1 VQSTA
6 KVEDSTTFNFLGS
19 IKEHVVSS
27 HKEGL
32 LAAGLDLSHQD
43 TSVRPQDDLYRHF
56 NGGWLKTAVIPA
68 DRASDGAFITLRIQS
83 EARVRE
89 IIEGATGSDEATK
102 ISNIYKSFMDADAV
116 NAKGG
121 APIAAELA
129 EVDSISSLTDFTS
142 TLSKLEARGVSGI
155 FGTFIYADMKDASTN
170 ILYLQQGG
178 ISLPDEAYY
187 REEKYADIRTA
198 YVAHIEAMFTLAGVS
213 NPAEN
218 AAKVMALE
226 TSIASHHWDQVKDRD
241 ATLTYNKMNRTE
253 VKALMPA
260 FDWELYLTDGEIPS
274 IVLDS
279 VIVQQPSFFE
289 GLGAILASFD
299 LEAWKAWLQWHI
311 ISGAAPYL
319 SDEFTTENFAFF
331 GKTLSGT
338 PELRE
343 RWKRAVSMIEGSL
356 GEAVGKVYVQK
367 YFPAEAKARMEKLV
381 ANLIEAYRISIN
393 ELEWMSPD
401 TKVKALEK
409 LGKFRPKIGYPDKWR
424 DYSALQTTA
433 DDLYG
438 NVGRVVKFQRDH
450 ELSKIGKPVD
460 RDEWHM
466 APQTVNAYY
475 NPVMNEIVF
484 PAAILQPPFFGLNH
498 DDAVNY
504 GGIGAVIGHEIGH
517 GFDDQGSKYDGD
529 GALNNWWTD
538 ADRSAFEART
548 KALIA
553 QYDVLTPEEAP
564 DVTVNG
570 ALTIGENI
578 GDLGGL
584 TIAYKA
590 YQISLAGKASAVID
604 GMSGE
609 QRLLLS
615 WAQVWRAK
623 VRPEE
628 MRRRVATDPHSP
640 AEFRCNQILKNFT
653 PFYEAFEVTDN
664 DALWLEEQS
673 RVQIW

>member
-1 VQSTA
+1 M
-6 KVEDSTTFNFLGS
+6 
-19 IKEHVVSS
+19 
-27 HKEGL
+27 
-32 LAAGLDLSHQD
+32 
-43 TSVRPQDDLYRHF
+43 
-56 NGGWLKTAVIPA
+56 KTAVIPA

-89 IIEGATGSDEATK
+89 IIEGANGSDEATK

-129 EVDSISSLTDFTS
+129 EVDAISSITDFTS

-198 YVAHIEAMFTLAGVS
+198 YVAHVEAMFTLAGVA

-218 AAKVMALE
+218 AAKVMDLE

-289 GLGAILASFD
+289 GLGTILSAFD
-299 LEAWKAWLQWHI
+299 LDAWKAWLKWHI

-319 SDEFTTENFAFF
+319 SDEFTNENFAFF

-484 PAAILQPPFFGLNH
+484 PAAILQPPFFGLDH

-504 GGIGAVIGHEIGH
+504 GAIGAVIGHEIGH

-538 ADRSAFEART
+538 TDRAAFEART

-553 QYDVLTPEEAP
+553 QYDELSPEEAP

-653 PFYEAFEVTDN
+653 PFYEAFEVTDK
-664 DALWLEEQS
+664 DALWLAEQS

>member
-1 VQSTA
+1 M
-6 KVEDSTTFNFLGS
+6 
-19 IKEHVVSS
+19 SS
-27 HKEGL
+27 NKDGL
-32 LAAGLDLSHQD
+32 LAAGLDFSRQD
-43 TSVRPQDDLYRHF
+43 ESVRPQDDLYRHF
-56 NGGWLKTAVIPA
+56 NGGWLKTVEIPA
-68 DRASDGAFITLRIQS
+68 DRATDGAFMELRVQS

-121 APIAAELA
+121 SPIAAELA
-129 EVDSISSLTDFTS
+129 EVDAIASITDFTS
-142 TLSKLEARGVSGI
+142 TLTKLEARGVSGI

-198 YVAHIEAMFTLAGVS
+198 YVSHVAAMFTLAKVA

-226 TSIASHHWDQVKDRD
+226 TNIASHHWDQVKDRD
-241 ATLTYNKMNRTE
+241 ATLTYNKMTRAE

-279 VIVQQPSFFE
+279 VIVQQPSFFA
-289 GLGAILASFD
+289 GLGAILTNFD
-299 LEAWKAWLQWHI
+299 VESWKAWLKWHI

-319 SDEFTTENFAFF
+319 SDDFTNENFSFF

-367 YFPAEAKARMEKLV
+367 YFPAEAKARMENLV
-381 ANLIEAYRISIN
+381 ANLIEAYRVSIN

-424 DYSALQTTA
+424 DYSALQTTP

-484 PAAILQPPFFGLNH
+484 PAAILQPPFFGLEH

-529 GALNNWWTD
+529 GALNNWWSD
-538 ADRSAFEART
+538 SDRAAFEERT
-548 KALIA
+548 KALIS
-553 QYDVLTPEEAP
+553 QYDALIPEEAP
-564 DVTVNG
+564 DVNVNG

-590 YQISLAGKASAVID
+590 YQISLQGKPSPVVD

-609 QRLLLS
+609 KRLMLS
-615 WAQVWRAK
+615 WAQIWRNK

-628 MRRRVATDPHSP
+628 MRRRIATDPHSP

-653 PFYEAFEVTDN
+653 PFYEEFGVTEN
-664 DALWLEEQS
+664 DALWLAEQS

>member
-1 VQSTA
+1 M
-6 KVEDSTTFNFLGS
+6 
-19 IKEHVVSS
+19 SS
-27 HKEGL
+27 SYAGL
-32 LAAGLDLSHQD
+32 TAAGLDFSHQD
-43 TSVRPQDDLYRHF
+43 LSVRPQDDLYRHF
-56 NGGWLKTAVIPA
+56 NGQWLKTAVIPA

-102 ISNIYKSFMDADAV
+102 ISNIYKSFMDAAAV

-121 APIAAELA
+121 SPIAGELA
-129 EVDSISSLTDFTS
+129 QVDSITSLTDFVS
-142 TLSKLEARGVSGI
+142 TFSKLEARGTSGI

-170 ILYLQQGG
+170 ILYLVQGG

-198 YVAHIEAMFTLAGVS
+198 YLAHITAMFTLAKVS

-226 TSIASHHWDQVKDRD
+226 TSLASHHWDQVKNRD
-241 ATLTYNKMNRTE
+241 ATLTYNKMDRAQ

-260 FDWELYLTDGEIPS
+260 FDWDLYLAEGEIPD

-289 GLGAILASFD
+289 GLGTILANFD
-299 LEAWKAWLQWHI
+299 VDAWKAWLKWHI

-319 SDEFTTENFAFF
+319 SDEFTDENFAFF

-393 ELEWMSPD
+393 ELEWMSPE

-424 DYSALQTTA
+424 DYSALQTTP

-460 RDEWHM
+460 RDEWFM

-484 PAAILQPPFFGLNH
+484 PAAILQPPFFGLDH

-504 GGIGAVIGHEIGH
+504 GAIGAVIGHEIGH

-538 ADRSAFEART
+538 ADRAAFEERT

-553 QYDVLTPEEAP
+553 QYDALVPEEAP
-564 DVTVNG
+564 DVHVNG

-584 TIAYKA
+584 AIAFKA
-590 YQISLAGKASAVID
+590 YQISLGGKPSPVID

-609 QRLLLS
+609 KRLMLS

-623 VRPEE
+623 LRPEE
-628 MRRRVATDPHSP
+628 MRRRIATDPHSP

-653 PFYEAFEVTDN
+653 PFYQEFGVSEK
-664 DALWLEEQS
+664 DALWLEEQA

>member
-1 VQSTA
+1 V
-6 KVEDSTTFNFLGS
+6 S
-19 IKEHVVSS
+19 IK
-27 HKEGL
+27 K
-32 LAAGLDLSHQD
+32 AGLDFANQD
-43 TSVRPQDDLYRHF
+43 STVRPQDDLYRHF
-56 NGGWLKTAVIPA
+56 NGQWLKTSVIPA
-68 DRASDGAFITLRIQS
+68 DRASDGAFMTLRIQS

-102 ISNIYKSFMDADAV
+102 ISNIYKSFMDAAAV
-116 NAKGG
+116 NTKGG
-121 APIAAELA
+121 SPIASELA
-129 EVDSISSLTDFTS
+129 QVDSISSLTDFVS
-142 TLSKLEARGVSGI
+142 TFSKLEARGTSGI

-170 ILYLQQGG
+170 ILYLVQGG
-178 ISLPDEAYY
+178 LSLPDEAYY

-198 YVAHIEAMFTLAGVS
+198 YLAHITAMFTLAKVS
-213 NPAEN
+213 NPADN

-226 TSIASHHWDQVKDRD
+226 TSLASHHWDQVKNRD
-241 ATLTYNKMNRTE
+241 ATLTYNKMDRAQ

-260 FDWELYLTDGEIPS
+260 FDWDLYLAEGEIPG

-289 GLGAILASFD
+289 GLGTILANFD
-299 LEAWKAWLQWHI
+299 VDAWKAWLKWHI

-319 SDEFTTENFAFF
+319 SDELVNENFAFF

-356 GEAVGKVYVQK
+356 GEAVGKIYVQK

-393 ELEWMSPD
+393 ELEWMSPE

-424 DYSALQTTA
+424 DYSALQTTS

-460 RDEWHM
+460 RDEWFM

-484 PAAILQPPFFGLNH
+484 PAAILQPPFFGLDH
-498 DDAVNY
+498 DDSVNY

-538 ADRSAFEART
+538 ADRAAFEERT

-553 QYDVLTPEEAP
+553 QYDALIPEEAP
-564 DVTVNG
+564 DVNVNG

-590 YQISLAGKASAVID
+590 YQISLGGNPSPVID
-604 GMSGE
+604 GFSGE
-609 QRLLLS
+609 QRLILS
-615 WAQVWRAK
+615 WAQIWRAK

-628 MRRRVATDPHSP
+628 MRRRIATDPHSP
-640 AEFRCNQILKNFT
+640 AEFRCNQIVKNFT
-653 PFYEAFEVTDN
+653 PFYEAFGVTEK
-664 DALWLEEQS
+664 DALWLDEQS

>member
-1 VQSTA
+1 M
-6 KVEDSTTFNFLGS
+6 
-19 IKEHVVSS
+19 SS
-27 HKEGL
+27 SKEGL
-32 LAAGLDLSHQD
+32 SAAGLDFSNQD
-43 TSVRPQDDLYRHF
+43 QSVRPQDDLYRHF
-56 NGGWLKTAVIPA
+56 NGSWLKTAVIPA
-68 DRASDGAFITLRIQS
+68 DRATDGAFMALRVQS

-89 IIEGATGSDEATK
+89 IIEGATGSEEATK
-102 ISNIYKSFMDADAV
+102 IAHIYKSFMDADAV

-121 APIAAELA
+121 SPIAAELA
-129 EVDSISSLTDFTS
+129 LVDSISTITDFIS
-142 TLSKLEARGVSGI
+142 TFSKLEARGTSGI

-170 ILYLQQGG
+170 ILYLAQGG

-198 YVAHIEAMFTLAGVS
+198 YVAHITAMFTLAGVS
-213 NPAEN
+213 DPAGN

-226 TSIASHHWDQVKDRD
+226 TSIASHHWDQVKNRD
-241 ATLTYNKMNRTE
+241 ATLTYNKMNRAE
-253 VKALMPA
+253 VTALMPV
-260 FDWELYLTDGEIPS
+260 FDWELYLTDGEIPA

-289 GLGAILASFD
+289 GLGSILANFD
-299 LEAWKAWLQWHI
+299 AAAWKAWLKWHI
-311 ISGAAPYL
+311 ISGSAPYL
-319 SDEFTTENFAFF
+319 SDDFTNENFAFF

-367 YFPAEAKARMEKLV
+367 YFPAEAKARMENLV
-381 ANLIEAYRISIN
+381 ANLIEAYRVSIN
-393 ELEWMSPD
+393 ELAWMSPD

-424 DYSALQTTA
+424 DFSALKTTP

-460 RDEWHM
+460 RDEWFM

-484 PAAILQPPFFGLNH
+484 PAAILQAPFFGLDH

-538 ADRSAFEART
+538 ADRAAFEERT

-553 QYDVLTPEEAP
+553 QYDALIPEEAP
-564 DVTVNG
+564 DVNVNG

-584 TIAYKA
+584 TIAFKA
-590 YQISLAGKASAVID
+590 YQISLQGKLSPVIE

-609 QRLLLS
+609 KRLMLS
-615 WAQVWRAK
+615 WAQIWRAK

-628 MRRRVATDPHSP
+628 MRRRIATDPHSP

-653 PFYEAFEVTDN
+653 PFYQEFGVTEK

>member
-1 VQSTA
+1 M
-6 KVEDSTTFNFLGS
+6 
-19 IKEHVVSS
+19 SS
-27 HKEGL
+27 SKEGL
-32 LAAGLDLSHQD
+32 SAAGLDFSNQD
-43 TSVRPQDDLYRHF
+43 QSVRPQDDLYRHF
-56 NGGWLKTAVIPA
+56 NGSWLKTAVIPA
-68 DRASDGAFITLRIQS
+68 DRATDGAFMALRVQS

-89 IIEGATGSDEATK
+89 IIEGATGSEEATK
-102 ISNIYKSFMDADAV
+102 IAHIYKSFMDADAV

-121 APIAAELA
+121 SPIAAELA
-129 EVDSISSLTDFTS
+129 LVDSISTITDFIS
-142 TLSKLEARGVSGI
+142 TFSKLEARGTSGI

-170 ILYLQQGG
+170 ILYLAQGG

-198 YVAHIEAMFTLAGVS
+198 YVAHITAMFTLAGVS
-213 NPAEN
+213 DPAGN

-226 TSIASHHWDQVKDRD
+226 TSIASHHWDQVKNRD
-241 ATLTYNKMNRTE
+241 ATLTYNKMNRAE
-253 VKALMPA
+253 VTALMPV
-260 FDWELYLTDGEIPS
+260 FDWELYLTDGEIPA

-289 GLGAILASFD
+289 GLGSILANFD
-299 LEAWKAWLQWHI
+299 AAAWKAWLKWHI
-311 ISGAAPYL
+311 ISGSAPYL
-319 SDEFTTENFAFF
+319 SDDFTNENFAFF

-367 YFPAEAKARMEKLV
+367 YFPAEAKARMENLV
-381 ANLIEAYRISIN
+381 ANLIEAYRVSIN
-393 ELEWMSPD
+393 ELAWMSPD

-424 DYSALQTTA
+424 DYSALKTTP

-460 RDEWHM
+460 RDEWFM

-484 PAAILQPPFFGLNH
+484 PAAILQAPFFGLDH

-538 ADRSAFEART
+538 ADRAAFEERT

-553 QYDVLTPEEAP
+553 QYDALIPEEAP
-564 DVTVNG
+564 DVNVNG

-584 TIAYKA
+584 TIAFKA
-590 YQISLAGKASAVID
+590 YQISLQGKPSPVIE

-609 QRLLLS
+609 KRLMLS
-615 WAQVWRAK
+615 WAQIWRAK

-628 MRRRVATDPHSP
+628 MRRRIATDPHSP

-653 PFYEAFEVTDN
+653 PFYQEFGVTEK
-664 DALWLEEQS
+664 DALWLEEQA

>member
-1 VQSTA
+1 M
-6 KVEDSTTFNFLGS
+6 
-19 IKEHVVSS
+19 SS

-32 LAAGLDLSHQD
+32 LAAGLDFSRQD
-43 TSVRPQDDLYRHF
+43 ETVRPQDDLYRHF
-56 NGGWLKTAVIPA
+56 NGGWLKSAEIPA
-68 DRASDGAFITLRIQS
+68 DRATDGAFTELRVQS

-121 APIAAELA
+121 SPIAAELA
-129 EVDSISSLTDFTS
+129 EVDAIASITDFTS
-142 TLSKLEARGVSGI
+142 TLTKLEARGVSGI

-187 REEKYADIRTA
+187 REEKYAEIRTA
-198 YVAHIEAMFTLAGVS
+198 YLSHVAAMFTLAGVP

-241 ATLTYNKMNRTE
+241 ATLTYNKMDRNQ

-289 GLGAILASFD
+289 GLGTILSSFD
-299 LEAWKAWLQWHI
+299 ADAWKAWLKWHI

-319 SDEFTTENFAFF
+319 SDDFTNENFSFF

-367 YFPAEAKARMEKLV
+367 YFPAAAKARMESLV
-381 ANLIEAYRISIN
+381 ANLIEAYRVSIN

-424 DYSALQTTA
+424 DYSALQTTP

-438 NVGRVVKFQRDH
+438 NVGRVIKFQRDH

-484 PAAILQPPFFGLNH
+484 PAAILQPPFFGLDH

-504 GGIGAVIGHEIGH
+504 GAIGAIIGHEIGH

-529 GALNNWWTD
+529 GALNNWWSD
-538 ADRSAFEART
+538 SDRAAFEERT
-548 KALIA
+548 KALIS
-553 QYDVLTPEEAP
+553 QYDALIPEEAP
-564 DVTVNG
+564 DVNVNG

-584 TIAYKA
+584 AIAYKA
-590 YQISLAGKASAVID
+590 YQISLQGKPSPVID

-609 QRLLLS
+609 KRLMLS
-615 WAQVWRAK
+615 WAQAWRNK

-628 MRRRVATDPHSP
+628 MRRRIATDPHSP
-640 AEFRCNQILKNFT
+640 AEFRVNQILKNFN
-653 PFYEAFEVTDN
+653 PFYQEFGVTDK

>member
-1 VQSTA
+1 MKLEKS
-6 KVEDSTTFNFLGS
+6 
-19 IKEHVVSS
+19 
-27 HKEGL
+27 
-32 LAAGLDLSHQD
+32 GLDFGHRDLAF
-43 TSVRPQDDLYRHF
+43 RPQDDLYRHF
-56 NGGWLKTAVIPA
+56 NGGWLKSAQIPA

-83 EARVRE
+83 EVRVRE
-89 IIEGATGSDEATK
+89 IVETATGSDEATK
-102 ISNIYKSFMDADAV
+102 LSDIYASFMDSAAV
-116 NAKGG
+116 ESKG
-121 APIAAELA
+121 ASPIEAELSK
-129 EVDSISSLTDFTS
+129 VDAINTLEDFVTV
-142 TLSKLEARGVSGI
+142 LAQLEAHGVHGI

-170 ILYLQQGG
+170 IMYLQQGG

-198 YVAHIEAMFTLAGVS
+198 FLTHVATMFTLAGI
-213 NPAEN
+213 EN
-218 AAKVMALE
+218 GEQLAATILALE
-226 TSIASHHWDQVKDRD
+226 TSLASHHWDQVKDRD
-241 ATLTYNKMNRTE
+241 ATLTYNKLNRSQ
-253 VKALMPA
+253 VMALMPA
-260 FDWELYLTDGEIPS
+260 FDWDRYLSDGKIPS

-279 VIVQQPSFFE
+279 VIVQQPSFFQ
-289 GLGAILASFD
+289 GLGAILEKFD
-299 LEAWKAWLQWHI
+299 ADAWKAWLKWQI

-319 SDEFTTENFAFF
+319 SQDFVNENFAFY
-331 GKTLSGT
+331 GTTLSGT
-338 PELRE
+338 PELRD

-356 GEAVGKVYVQK
+356 GEAVGKVYVHK
-367 YFPAEAKARMEKLV
+367 YFPPEAKTRMEALV
-381 ANLIEAYRISIN
+381 ANLIQAYEVSIQS
-393 ELEWMSPD
+393 LEWMGPE

-424 DYSALQTTA
+424 DYSALETTA

-438 NVGRVVKFQRDH
+438 NVGRVIKFQRDF
-450 ELSKIGKPVD
+450 EIAKIGKPVD

-484 PAAILQPPFFGLNH
+484 PAAILQPPFFGLTH

-529 GALNNWWTD
+529 GALNNWWSD
-538 ADRSAFEART
+538 ADREAFEIRT
-548 KALIA
+548 QALIA
-553 QYDVLTPEEAP
+553 QYDALSPEEAS
-564 DVTVNG
+564 DVNVNG

-584 TIAYKA
+584 AIAYKA
-590 YQISLAGKASAVID
+590 YKISLEGQLAPEIEGV
-604 GMSGE
+604 SGD
-609 QRLLLS
+609 QRFFFA

-628 MRRRVATDPHSP
+628 MRRRIATDPHSP
-640 AEFRCNQILKNFT
+640 AEFRCNQILKNFN
-653 PFYEAFEVTDN
+653 PFYEAFSVTDK
-664 DALWLEEQS
+664 DALWLDMPS

>member
-1 VQSTA
+1 M
-6 KVEDSTTFNFLGS
+6 
-19 IKEHVVSS
+19 SS
-27 HKEGL
+27 SYAGL
-32 LAAGLDLSHQD
+32 TAAGLDFSHQD
-43 TSVRPQDDLYRHF
+43 LSVRPQDDLYRHF
-56 NGGWLKTAVIPA
+56 NGQWLKTAEIPA

-89 IIEGATGSDEATK
+89 IVEGATGSDEATK
-102 ISNIYKSFMDADAV
+102 ISNIYKSFMDAAAV

-121 APIAAELA
+121 SPIAGELA
-129 EVDSISSLTDFTS
+129 QVDSITSLTDFVS
-142 TLSKLEARGVSGI
+142 TFSKLEARGTSGI

-170 ILYLQQGG
+170 ILYLVQGG

-198 YVAHIEAMFTLAGVS
+198 YLAHITAMFALAQVS

-226 TSIASHHWDQVKDRD
+226 TSIASHHWDQVKNRD
-241 ATLTYNKMNRTE
+241 ATLTYNKMDRAQ

-260 FDWELYLTDGEIPS
+260 FDWDLYLADGEIPG

-289 GLGAILASFD
+289 GLGTILANFD
-299 LEAWKAWLQWHI
+299 ADAWKAWLKWHI

-319 SDEFTTENFAFF
+319 SDEFTNENFAFF
-331 GKTLSGT
+331 GKILSGT

-409 LGKFRPKIGYPDKWR
+409 LSKFRPKIGYPDKWR
-424 DYSALQTTA
+424 DYSALQTTP

-460 RDEWHM
+460 RDEWFM

-484 PAAILQPPFFGLNH
+484 PAAILQPPFFGLDH

-504 GGIGAVIGHEIGH
+504 GAIGAVIGHEIGH

-529 GALNNWWTD
+529 GALNNWWTN
-538 ADRSAFEART
+538 ADRAAFEERT

-553 QYDVLTPEEAP
+553 QYDALVPEEAP
-564 DVTVNG
+564 DVHVNG

-584 TIAYKA
+584 AIAFKA
-590 YQISLAGKASAVID
+590 YQISLGGKPSPVID

-609 QRLLLS
+609 KRLMLS

-628 MRRRVATDPHSP
+628 MRRRIATDPHSP

-653 PFYEAFEVTDN
+653 PFYQEFGVTDK

>member
-1 VQSTA
+1 M
-6 KVEDSTTFNFLGS
+6 
-19 IKEHVVSS
+19 SS
-27 HKEGL
+27 SYAGL
-32 LAAGLDLSHQD
+32 TAAGLDFSHQD
-43 TSVRPQDDLYRHF
+43 LSVRPQDDLYRHF
-56 NGGWLKTAVIPA
+56 NGQWLKTAVIPA

-102 ISNIYKSFMDADAV
+102 ISNIYKSFMDAAAV

-121 APIAAELA
+121 SPIAGELA
-129 EVDSISSLTDFTS
+129 QVDSITSLTDFVS
-142 TLSKLEARGVSGI
+142 TFSKLEARGTSGI

-170 ILYLQQGG
+170 ILYLVQGG

-198 YVAHIEAMFTLAGVS
+198 YLAHVTAMFTLAKVS
-213 NPAEN
+213 NPADN

-226 TSIASHHWDQVKDRD
+226 TSLASHHWDQVKNRD
-241 ATLTYNKMNRTE
+241 ATLTYNKMDRAQ

-260 FDWELYLTDGEIPS
+260 FDWDLYLAEGEIPG

-289 GLGAILASFD
+289 GLGTILANFD
-299 LEAWKAWLQWHI
+299 VDAWKAWLKWHI

-319 SDEFTTENFAFF
+319 SDEFTNENFAFF

-393 ELEWMSPD
+393 ELEWMSPE

-424 DYSALQTTA
+424 DYSALQTTP

-460 RDEWHM
+460 RDEWFM

-484 PAAILQPPFFGLNH
+484 PAAILQPPFFGLDH

-504 GGIGAVIGHEIGH
+504 GAIGAVIGHEIGH

-538 ADRSAFEART
+538 ADRAAFEERT

-553 QYDVLTPEEAP
+553 QYDALVPEEAP
-564 DVTVNG
+564 DVNVNG

-584 TIAYKA
+584 AIAFKA
-590 YQISLAGKASAVID
+590 YRISLGGKPSPVID

-609 QRLLLS
+609 KRLMLS

-623 VRPEE
+623 LRPEE
-628 MRRRVATDPHSP
+628 MRRRIATDPHSP

-653 PFYEAFEVTDN
+653 PFYQEFGVTEK
-664 DALWLEEQS
+664 DALWLEEQA

>member
-1 VQSTA
+1 
-6 KVEDSTTFNFLGS
+6 
-19 IKEHVVSS
+19 VSS
-27 HKEGL
+27 SKDGL
-32 LAAGLDLSHQD
+32 SAAGLDFSHQD
-43 TSVRPQDDLYRHF
+43 QTVRAQDDLYRHF

-68 DRASDGAFITLRIQS
+68 DRATDGAFMALRVQS

-102 ISNIYKSFMDADAV
+102 IAHIYKSFMDSAAV
-116 NAKGG
+116 NAKGCS
-121 APIAAELA
+121 PIAAELA
-129 EVDSISSLTDFTS
+129 LVDSISTIADFIS
-142 TLSKLEARGVSGI
+142 TFSQLEARGTSGI

-170 ILYLQQGG
+170 ILYLAQGG

-187 REEKYADIRTA
+187 REEKYAEIRTA
-198 YVAHIEAMFTLAGVS
+198 YLAHITAMFTLAKVS

-226 TSIASHHWDQVKDRD
+226 TSIAGHHWDQVKNRD
-241 ATLTYNKMNRTE
+241 ATLTYNKMNRAE

-260 FDWELYLTDGEIPS
+260 FDWEHYLAAGEIPA

-289 GLGAILASFD
+289 GLGAILANFD
-299 LEAWKAWLQWHI
+299 ADAWKAWLKWHI

-319 SDEFTTENFAFF
+319 SDEFTNENFAFF

-356 GEAVGKVYVQK
+356 GEAVGKVYVQQ

-393 ELEWMSPD
+393 ELAWMSPE

-424 DYSALQTTA
+424 DYSALKTTP

-460 RDEWHM
+460 RDEWFM

-484 PAAILQPPFFGLNH
+484 PAAILQAPFFGLDH

-538 ADRSAFEART
+538 ADRAAFEERT

-553 QYDVLTPEEAP
+553 QYDALIPEEAP
-564 DVTVNG
+564 DVNVNG

-590 YQISLAGKASAVID
+590 YQISLAGKPSPVID

-609 QRLLLS
+609 KRLMLS
-615 WAQVWRAK
+615 WAQIWRAK

-628 MRRRVATDPHSP
+628 MRRRIATDPHSP

-653 PFYEAFEVTDN
+653 PFYEEFGVTDK

>member
-1 VQSTA
+1 
-6 KVEDSTTFNFLGS
+6 
-19 IKEHVVSS
+19 VSS
-27 HKEGL
+27 RKEGL
-32 LAAGLDLSHQD
+32 LAAGLDFSRQD
-43 TSVRPQDDLYRHF
+43 ASVRPQDDLYRHF
-56 NGGWLKTAVIPA
+56 NGSWLKTVEIPA
-68 DRASDGAFITLRIQS
+68 DRATDGAFMELRVQS

-121 APIAAELA
+121 SPIAAELA
-129 EVDSISSLTDFTS
+129 EVDAIASITDFTS
-142 TLSKLEARGVSGI
+142 TLTKLEARGVSGI

-198 YVAHIEAMFTLAGVS
+198 YVSHVAAMFTLAKVA

-241 ATLTYNKMNRTE
+241 ATLTYNKMNRGQ

-289 GLGAILASFD
+289 GLGAILANLD
-299 LEAWKAWLQWHI
+299 IDAWKAWLKWHI

-319 SDEFTTENFAFF
+319 SDDFTNENFSFF

-367 YFPAEAKARMEKLV
+367 YFPAEAKARMENLV
-381 ANLIEAYRISIN
+381 ANLIEAYRVSIN

-424 DYSALQTTA
+424 DYSALQTTP

-484 PAAILQPPFFGLNH
+484 PAAILQPPFFGLEH

-529 GALNNWWTD
+529 GALNNWWSD
-538 ADRSAFEART
+538 SDRAAFEERT
-548 KALIA
+548 KALIS
-553 QYDVLTPEEAP
+553 QYDALIPEEAP
-564 DVTVNG
+564 DVNVNG

-590 YQISLAGKASAVID
+590 YQISLQGKPSPVVD

-609 QRLLLS
+609 KRLMLS
-615 WAQVWRAK
+615 WAQIWRNK

-628 MRRRVATDPHSP
+628 MRRRIATDPHSP

-653 PFYEAFEVTDN
+653 PFYEEFGVTEN
-664 DALWLEEQS
+664 DALWLAEQS

>member
-1 VQSTA
+1 
-6 KVEDSTTFNFLGS
+6 
-19 IKEHVVSS
+19 VSL
-27 HKEGL
+27 EN
-32 LAAGLDLSHQD
+32 AGLELGHRDLA
-43 TSVRPQDDLYRHF
+43 VRPQDDMYRHF

-68 DRASDGAFITLRIQS
+68 DRATDGAFIKLRIQS
-83 EARVRE
+83 EARIRE
-89 IIEGATGSDEATK
+89 IVETASGSDEAK
-102 ISNIYKSFMDADAV
+102 KLRDIYSSFMDLAAVDAK
-116 NAKGG
+116 A
-121 APIAAELA
+121 AQPIEGSLA
-129 EVDSISSLTDFTS
+129 LVDSINSLADFTS
-142 TLSKLEARGVSGI
+142 VLAQLEAHGVQGI

-170 ILYLQQGG
+170 IMYLQQGG

-198 YVAHIEAMFTLAGVS
+198 FVEHVATIFALAGV
-213 NPAEN
+213 EN
-218 AAKVMALE
+218 GKELAKTVLALE
-226 TSIASHHWDQVKDRD
+226 TSVASHHWDQVKDRD
-241 ATLTYNKMNRTE
+241 AVLTYNKLTGTE
-253 VKALMPA
+253 VKALISA
-260 FDWELYLTDGEIPS
+260 FDWDLYLTQGEIPA

-289 GLGAILASFD
+289 GLNSILKNFD
-299 LEAWKAWLQWHI
+299 TAAWKAWLKWHI

-319 SDEFTTENFAFF
+319 STAFVEENFSFY

-367 YFPAEAKARMEKLV
+367 FFPAEAKKQMEDLV
-381 ANLIEAYRISIN
+381 ANLIEAYRVSIN
-393 ELEWMSPD
+393 ELTWMSPE

-424 DYSALQTTA
+424 DYSALETTA

-438 NVGRVVKFQRDH
+438 NVGRVIKFQRDF
-450 ELSKIGKPVD
+450 ELAKIGKPVD

-484 PAAILQPPFFGLNH
+484 PAAILQPPFFGLTH

-529 GALNNWWTD
+529 GALNNWWSD
-538 ADRSAFEART
+538 GDREAFEART
-548 KALIA
+548 KMLISQYDALI
-553 QYDVLTPEEAP
+553 PEEAP
-564 DVTVNG
+564 DVNVNG

-590 YQISLAGKASAVID
+590 YQISLAGKASPVIE
-604 GMSGE
+604 GLTGE
-609 QRLLLS
+609 QRLMMS
-615 WAQVWRAK
+615 WAQVWRSK

-628 MRRRVATDPHSP
+628 MRRRIATDPHSP

-653 PFYEAFEVTDN
+653 PFYDAFEVTPS
-664 DALWLEEQS
+664 DALWLDEES

>member
-1 VQSTA
+1 MSLNHQ
-6 KVEDSTTFNFLGS
+6 NL
-19 IKEHVVSS
+19 SS
-27 HKEGL
+27 
-32 LAAGLDLSHQD
+32 AGLDFSHHD
-43 TSVRPQDDLYRHF
+43 KSVRPQDDLYRHF
-56 NGGWLKTAVIPA
+56 NGSWLKTAQIPA
-68 DRASDGAFITLRIQS
+68 DRASDGAFIKLRIQS

-102 ISNIYKSFMDADAV
+102 IADIYKSFMDAAAV

-121 APIAAELA
+121 SPIAAELA
-129 EVDSISSLTDFTS
+129 EVDSISGLTDFIS
-142 TLSKLEARGVSGI
+142 ILSKLEARGTSGI

-198 YVAHIEAMFTLAGVS
+198 YVAHIEAMFALAGVS
-213 NPAEN
+213 DPAGN

-226 TSIASHHWDQVKDRD
+226 TSIASYHWDQVKDRD

-260 FDWELYLTDGEIPS
+260 FDWERYLTDGEIPA

-289 GLGAILASFD
+289 GLGSILASFD
-299 LEAWKAWLQWHI
+299 VDAWKAWLKWHI
-311 ISGAAPYL
+311 VSGAAPYL
-319 SDEFTTENFAFF
+319 SDDFTNENFAFF

-393 ELEWMSPD
+393 ELAWMSPD

-424 DYSALQTTA
+424 DYSALQTTP

-450 ELSKIGKPVD
+450 ELAKIGTPVD

-466 APQTVNAYY
+466 APQTVHAYY

-484 PAAILQPPFFGLNH
+484 PAAILQPPFFGLDH

-504 GGIGAVIGHEIGH
+504 GAIGAIIGHEIGH

-538 ADRSAFEART
+538 SDRAAFEERT

-553 QYDVLTPEEAP
+553 QYDVLAPEEAP

-584 TIAYKA
+584 AIAFKA
-590 YQISLAGKASAVID
+590 YQISLAGKPSPVIE

-609 QRLLLS
+609 KRLMLS

-628 MRRRVATDPHSP
+628 MRRRIATDPHSP

-653 PFYEAFEVTDN
+653 PFYEEFGVTDK
-664 DALWLEEQS
+664 DGLWLEEQA

>member
-1 VQSTA
+1 V
-6 KVEDSTTFNFLGS
+6 S
-19 IKEHVVSS
+19 IK
-27 HKEGL
+27 K
-32 LAAGLDLSHQD
+32 AGLDFSHQD
-43 TSVRPQDDLYRHF
+43 SAIRPQDDLYRHF
-56 NGGWLKTAVIPA
+56 NGGWLSTAEIPA
-68 DRASDGAFITLRIQS
+68 DRATDGAFMTLRIQS

-89 IIEGATGSDEATK
+89 IIESATGSDEATK
-102 ISNIYKSFMDADAV
+102 ISNIYASFMAADAV
-116 NAKGG
+116 NAKG
-121 APIAAELA
+121 ATPIENELK
-129 EVDSISSLTDFTS
+129 EVDSITSLKDFIS
-142 TLSKLEARGVSGI
+142 TLAKLEARGLSGI

-170 ILYLQQGG
+170 IMYLQQGG

-187 REEKYADIRTA
+187 REEKYAEIRA
-198 YVAHIEAMFTLAGVS
+198 AFLIHVAKIFDLGGVPHSAELAT
-213 NPAEN
+213 
-218 AAKVMALE
+218 KVMAIE
-226 TSIASHHWDQVKDRD
+226 TSMASHHWDQVKDRD
-241 ATLTYNKMNRTE
+241 ATLTYNKMNRAE
-253 VKALMPA
+253 VTALMPV
-260 FDWELYLTDGEIPS
+260 FDWELYLTAGEIPA
-274 IVLDS
+274 IVLES
-279 VIVQQPSFFE
+279 VIVQQPSYFE
-289 GLGAILASFD
+289 GLGQILANFD
-299 LEAWKAWLQWHI
+299 VDGWKAWLKWHI
-311 ISGAAPYL
+311 ISGAASYL
-319 SDEFTTENFAFF
+319 SDEFVQENFAFF

-367 YFPAEAKARMEKLV
+367 YFPAEAKARMEQLV
-381 ANLIEAYRISIN
+381 ANLIEAYRVSIN
-393 ELEWMSPD
+393 DLEWMSPE

-424 DYSALQTTA
+424 DYSALETTA

-438 NVGRVVKFQRDH
+438 NVGRVIKFQRDH

-484 PAAILQPPFFGLNH
+484 PAAILQPPFFGLDH

-529 GALNNWWTD
+529 GALNNWWSD
-538 ADRSAFEART
+538 SDREAFELRT

-553 QYDVLTPEEAP
+553 QYDALIPEEAP
-564 DVTVNG
+564 DVNVNG

-584 TIAYKA
+584 AIAYKA
-590 YQISLAGKASAVID
+590 YQISLGGKPSPVID
-604 GMSGE
+604 GFSGE

-615 WAQVWRAK
+615 WAQIWRAK

-628 MRRRVATDPHSP
+628 MRRRIATDPHSP
-640 AEFRCNQILKNFT
+640 AEFRCNQIVKNFT
-653 PFYEAFEVTDN
+653 PFYEAFGVTEK
-664 DALWLEEQS
+664 DALWLDEQS

>member
-1 VQSTA
+1 
-6 KVEDSTTFNFLGS
+6 
-19 IKEHVVSS
+19 
-27 HKEGL
+27 
-32 LAAGLDLSHQD
+32 
-43 TSVRPQDDLYRHF
+43 VRPQDDLYRHF

-68 DRASDGAFITLRIQS
+68 DRATDGAFMALRVQS

-89 IIEGATGSDEATK
+89 IIEGASGSDEATK
-102 ISNIYKSFMDADAV
+102 IAQIYKSFMDAAAV
-116 NAKGG
+116 NAKGVS
-121 APIAAELA
+121 PITAELA
-129 EVDSISSLTDFTS
+129 QVDSISTISDFIS
-142 TLSKLEARGVSGI
+142 TLSKLEARGTSGI
-155 FGTFIYADMKDASTN
+155 FGTYIYADMKDASTN

-187 REEKYADIRTA
+187 REEKYAEIRTA
-198 YVAHIEAMFTLAGVS
+198 YVSHVQAMFALAGVS

-218 AAKVMALE
+218 ATKVMTLE
-226 TSIASHHWDQVKDRD
+226 TSIARHHWDQVKDRD

-260 FDWELYLTDGEIPS
+260 FDWELYLTAGEIPA

-289 GLGAILASFD
+289 GLGAILAGFD
-299 LEAWKAWLQWHI
+299 ADAWKAWLKWHI

-319 SDEFTTENFAFF
+319 SDDFTNENFAFF

-367 YFPAEAKARMEKLV
+367 YFPAEAKTRMENLV

-393 ELEWMSPD
+393 ELAWMSPE

-424 DYSALQTTA
+424 DYSALQTTP

-484 PAAILQPPFFGLNH
+484 PAAILQAPFFGLAH

-538 ADRSAFEART
+538 GDRAAFEERT

-553 QYDVLTPEEAP
+553 QYEALIPEEAP
-564 DVTVNG
+564 DVNVNG

-590 YQISLAGKASAVID
+590 YQISLAGKPSPVID
-604 GMSGE
+604 DMSGE
-609 QRLLLS
+609 KRLMLS
-615 WAQVWRAK
+615 WAQIWRAK

-628 MRRRVATDPHSP
+628 MRRRIATDPHSP

-653 PFYEAFEVTDN
+653 PFYEEFGVTDK
-664 DALWLEEQS
+664 DALWLEEQA

>member
-1 VQSTA
+1 M
-6 KVEDSTTFNFLGS
+6 S
-19 IKEHVVSS
+19 IK
-27 HKEGL
+27 K
-32 LAAGLDLSHQD
+32 AGLDFSHQD
-43 TSVRPQDDLYRHF
+43 SAVRPQDDLYRHF
-56 NGGWLKTAVIPA
+56 NGGWLSTAEIPA
-68 DRASDGAFITLRIQS
+68 DRATDGAFITLRIQS

-89 IIEGATGSDEATK
+89 IIESATGSDEATK
-102 ISNIYKSFMDADAV
+102 ISNIYASFMAADAV
-116 NAKGG
+116 NAKG
-121 APIAAELA
+121 ATPIENELK
-129 EVDSISSLTDFTS
+129 EVDSITSLKDFIS
-142 TLSKLEARGVSGI
+142 TLAKLEARGLSGI

-170 ILYLQQGG
+170 IMYLQQGG

-187 REEKYADIRTA
+187 REEKYAEIRA
-198 YVAHIEAMFTLAGVS
+198 AFLIHVAKIFDLAGVPHS
-213 NPAEN
+213 AEL
-218 AAKVMALE
+218 ATKVMAIE
-226 TSIASHHWDQVKDRD
+226 TSMASHHWDQVKDRD
-241 ATLTYNKMNRTE
+241 ATLTYNKMNRAE
-253 VKALMPA
+253 VTALMPV
-260 FDWELYLTDGEIPS
+260 FDWELYLTAGEIPA
-274 IVLDS
+274 IVLES
-279 VIVQQPSFFE
+279 VIVQQPSYFE
-289 GLGAILASFD
+289 GLGQILANFD
-299 LEAWKAWLQWHI
+299 VDGWKAWLKWHI
-311 ISGAAPYL
+311 ISGAASYL
-319 SDEFTTENFAFF
+319 SDEFVQENFAFF

-367 YFPAEAKARMEKLV
+367 YFPAEAKARMEQLV
-381 ANLIEAYRISIN
+381 ANLIEAYRVSIN
-393 ELEWMSPD
+393 DLEWMSPE

-424 DYSALQTTA
+424 DYSALETTA

-438 NVGRVVKFQRDH
+438 NVGRVIKFQRDH

-484 PAAILQPPFFGLNH
+484 PAAILQPPFFGLDH

-529 GALNNWWTD
+529 GALNNWWSD
-538 ADRSAFEART
+538 SDREAFELRT

-553 QYDVLTPEEAP
+553 QYDALIPQEAP
-564 DVTVNG
+564 DVNVNG

-584 TIAYKA
+584 AIAYKA
-590 YQISLAGKASAVID
+590 YQISLGGKPSPVID
-604 GMSGE
+604 GFSGE

-615 WAQVWRAK
+615 WAQIWRAK

-628 MRRRVATDPHSP
+628 MRRHIATDPHSP
-640 AEFRCNQILKNFT
+640 AEFRCNQIVKNFT
-653 PFYEAFEVTDN
+653 PFYEAFGVTEK
-664 DALWLEEQS
+664 DALWLDEQS

>member
-1 VQSTA
+1 MSLNHQ
-6 KVEDSTTFNFLGS
+6 NL
-19 IKEHVVSS
+19 SS
-27 HKEGL
+27 
-32 LAAGLDLSHQD
+32 AGLDFSHHD
-43 TSVRPQDDLYRHF
+43 KSVRPQDDLYRHF
-56 NGGWLKTAVIPA
+56 NGSWLKTAQIPA
-68 DRASDGAFITLRIQS
+68 DRASDGAFIKLRIQS

-102 ISNIYKSFMDADAV
+102 IADIYKSFMDAAAV

-121 APIAAELA
+121 SPIAAELA
-129 EVDSISSLTDFTS
+129 EVDSISGLTDFIS
-142 TLSKLEARGVSGI
+142 ILSKLEARGTSGI

-198 YVAHIEAMFTLAGVS
+198 YVAHIEAMFALAGVS
-213 NPAEN
+213 DPAGN

-226 TSIASHHWDQVKDRD
+226 TSIASYHWDQVKDRD

-260 FDWELYLTDGEIPS
+260 FDWERYLTDGEIPA

-289 GLGAILASFD
+289 GLGSILASFD
-299 LEAWKAWLQWHI
+299 VDAWKAWLKWHI
-311 ISGAAPYL
+311 VSGAAPYL
-319 SDEFTTENFAFF
+319 SDDFTNENFAFF

-393 ELEWMSPD
+393 ELAWMSPD

-424 DYSALQTTA
+424 DYSALQTTP

-450 ELSKIGKPVD
+450 ELAKIGKPVD

-484 PAAILQPPFFGLNH
+484 PAAILQPPFFGLDH

-504 GGIGAVIGHEIGH
+504 GAIGAIIGHEIGH

-538 ADRSAFEART
+538 SDRAAFEERT

-553 QYDVLTPEEAP
+553 QYDVLAPEEAP

-584 TIAYKA
+584 AIAFKA
-590 YQISLAGKASAVID
+590 YQISLAGKPSPVIE

-609 QRLLLS
+609 KRLMLS

-628 MRRRVATDPHSP
+628 MRRRIATDPHSP

-653 PFYEAFEVTDN
+653 PFYEEFGVTDK
-664 DALWLEEQS
+664 DGLWLEEQA

>member
-1 VQSTA
+1 
-6 KVEDSTTFNFLGS
+6 
-19 IKEHVVSS
+19 VSS
-27 HKEGL
+27 SKDAL
-32 LAAGLDLSHQD
+32 LAAGLDFSNQD
-43 TSVRPQDDLYRHF
+43 QSVRPQDDLYRHF
-56 NGGWLKTAVIPA
+56 NGSWLKTAVIPA
-68 DRASDGAFITLRIQS
+68 DRATDGAFMALRVQS

-102 ISNIYKSFMDADAV
+102 IAHIYKSFMDTDAV

-121 APIAAELA
+121 SPISAELA
-129 EVDSISSLTDFTS
+129 MVDSISTISDFIS
-142 TLSKLEARGVSGI
+142 TFSKLEAHGTSGI

-170 ILYLQQGG
+170 ILYLAQGG

-187 REEKYADIRTA
+187 REEKYAEIRTA
-198 YVAHIEAMFTLAGVS
+198 YVAHIAAMFSLAKVS
-213 NPAEN
+213 NPAEK
-218 AAKVMALE
+218 AAQVMALE
-226 TSIASHHWDQVKDRD
+226 TSIASHHWDQVKNRD
-241 ATLTYNKMNRTE
+241 ATLTYNKMNRAE

-260 FDWELYLTDGEIPS
+260 FDWELYLTAGEIPA

-289 GLGAILASFD
+289 GLGSILANFD
-299 LEAWKAWLQWHI
+299 ADAWKAWLKWHI
-311 ISGAAPYL
+311 ISGSAPYL
-319 SDEFTTENFAFF
+319 SDEFTNENFAFF

-367 YFPAEAKARMEKLV
+367 YFPAEAKARMENLV
-381 ANLIEAYRISIN
+381 ANLIEAYRVSIN
-393 ELEWMSPD
+393 ELAWMSPD

-409 LGKFRPKIGYPDKWR
+409 LSKFRPKIGYPDKWR
-424 DYSALQTTA
+424 DYSALKTTP

-460 RDEWHM
+460 RDEWFM

-484 PAAILQPPFFGLNH
+484 PAAILQAPFFGLDH

-538 ADRSAFEART
+538 ADRAAFEERT

-553 QYDVLTPEEAP
+553 QYDALIPEEAP
-564 DVTVNG
+564 DVNVNG

-590 YQISLAGKASAVID
+590 YQISLGGKPSPVID

-609 QRLLLS
+609 KRLMLS
-615 WAQVWRAK
+615 WAQIWRAK

-628 MRRRVATDPHSP
+628 MRRRIATDPHSP

-653 PFYEAFEVTDN
+653 PFYQEFGVTDK

>member
-1 VQSTA
+1 M
-6 KVEDSTTFNFLGS
+6 
-19 IKEHVVSS
+19 SS
-27 HKEGL
+27 SKEGL
-32 LAAGLDLSHQD
+32 SAAGLDFSNQD
-43 TSVRPQDDLYRHF
+43 QSVRPQDDLYRHF
-56 NGGWLKTAVIPA
+56 NGSWLKTAVIPA
-68 DRASDGAFITLRIQS
+68 DRATDGAFMALRVQS

-89 IIEGATGSDEATK
+89 IIEGATGSEEATK
-102 ISNIYKSFMDADAV
+102 IAHIYKSFMDADAV
-116 NAKGG
+116 NAKGSS
-121 APIAAELA
+121 PIAAELA
-129 EVDSISSLTDFTS
+129 LVDSISTITDFIS
-142 TLSKLEARGVSGI
+142 TFSKLEARGTSGI

-170 ILYLQQGG
+170 ILYLAQGG

-198 YVAHIEAMFTLAGVS
+198 YVAHITAMFTLAGVS
-213 NPAEN
+213 DPAGN

-226 TSIASHHWDQVKDRD
+226 TSIASHHWDQVKNRD
-241 ATLTYNKMNRTE
+241 ATLTYNKMNRAE
-253 VKALMPA
+253 VTALMPV
-260 FDWELYLTDGEIPS
+260 FDWELYLTDGEIPA

-289 GLGAILASFD
+289 GLGSILANFD
-299 LEAWKAWLQWHI
+299 AAAWKAWLKWHI
-311 ISGAAPYL
+311 ISGSAPYL
-319 SDEFTTENFAFF
+319 SDDFTKENFAFF

-367 YFPAEAKARMEKLV
+367 YFPAEAKARMENLV
-381 ANLIEAYRISIN
+381 ANLIEAYRVSIN
-393 ELEWMSPD
+393 ELAWMSPD

-424 DYSALQTTA
+424 DYSALKTTP

-460 RDEWHM
+460 RDEWFM

-484 PAAILQPPFFGLNH
+484 PAAILQAPFFGLDH

-538 ADRSAFEART
+538 ADRAAFEERT

-553 QYDVLTPEEAP
+553 QYDALIPEEAP
-564 DVTVNG
+564 DVNVNG

-584 TIAYKA
+584 TIAFKA
-590 YQISLAGKASAVID
+590 YQISLQGKLSPVIE

-609 QRLLLS
+609 KRLMLS
-615 WAQVWRAK
+615 WAQIWRAK

-628 MRRRVATDPHSP
+628 MRRRIATDPHSP

-653 PFYEAFEVTDN
+653 PFYQEFGVTEK
-664 DALWLEEQS
+664 DALWLEEQA

>member
-1 VQSTA
+1 V
-6 KVEDSTTFNFLGS
+6 S
-19 IKEHVVSS
+19 IK
-27 HKEGL
+27 K
-32 LAAGLDLSHQD
+32 AGLDFSHQD
-43 TSVRPQDDLYRHF
+43 SAVRPQDDLYRHF
-56 NGGWLKTAVIPA
+56 NGGWLSTAEIPA
-68 DRASDGAFITLRIQS
+68 DRATDGAFMTLRIQS

-89 IIEGATGSDEATK
+89 IIESATGSDEATK
-102 ISNIYKSFMDADAV
+102 ISNIYASFMAADAV
-116 NAKGG
+116 NAKG
-121 APIAAELA
+121 ATPIENELK
-129 EVDSISSLTDFTS
+129 EVDSITSLKDFISSLA
-142 TLSKLEARGVSGI
+142 KLEAHGLSGI

-170 ILYLQQGG
+170 IMYLQQGG

-187 REEKYADIRTA
+187 REEKYAEIRA
-198 YVAHIEAMFTLAGVS
+198 AFLIHVAKIFDLAGVPHS
-213 NPAEN
+213 AEL
-218 AAKVMALE
+218 ATKVMAIE
-226 TSIASHHWDQVKDRD
+226 TSMASHHWDQVKDRD
-241 ATLTYNKMNRTE
+241 ATLTYNKMNRAE
-253 VKALMPA
+253 VTALMPV
-260 FDWELYLTDGEIPS
+260 FDWELYLTAGEIPA
-274 IVLDS
+274 IVLES
-279 VIVQQPSFFE
+279 VIVQQPSYFE
-289 GLGAILASFD
+289 GLGQILANFD
-299 LEAWKAWLQWHI
+299 VDGWKAWLKWHI
-311 ISGAAPYL
+311 ISGAASYL
-319 SDEFTTENFAFF
+319 SDEFVQENFAFF

-367 YFPAEAKARMEKLV
+367 YFPAEAKARMEQLV
-381 ANLIEAYRISIN
+381 ANLIEAYRVSIN
-393 ELEWMSPD
+393 DLEWMSPE

-424 DYSALQTTA
+424 DYSALETTA

-438 NVGRVVKFQRDH
+438 NVGRVIKFQRDH

-484 PAAILQPPFFGLNH
+484 PAAILQPPFFGLDH

-529 GALNNWWTD
+529 GALNNWWSD
-538 ADRSAFEART
+538 SDREAFELRT

-553 QYDVLTPEEAP
+553 QYDALIPEEAP
-564 DVTVNG
+564 DVNVNG

-584 TIAYKA
+584 AIAYKA
-590 YQISLAGKASAVID
+590 YQISLGGKPSPVID
-604 GMSGE
+604 GFSGE

-615 WAQVWRAK
+615 WAQIWRAK

-628 MRRRVATDPHSP
+628 MRRRIATDPHSP
-640 AEFRCNQILKNFT
+640 AEFRCNQIVKNFT
-653 PFYEAFEVTDN
+653 PFYEAFGVTEK
-664 DALWLEEQS
+664 DALWLNEQS

>member
-1 VQSTA
+1 MSNQSL
-6 KVEDSTTFNFLGS
+6 SG
-19 IKEHVVSS
+19 
-27 HKEGL
+27 
-32 LAAGLDLSHQD
+32 AGLDFSHQD

-56 NGGWLKTAVIPA
+56 NGGWLKSAEIPA
-68 DRASDGAFITLRIQS
+68 DRASDGAFIALRIQS

-102 ISNIYKSFMDADAV
+102 ISNIYKSFMDAAAV

-121 APIAAELA
+121 TPIAGELA
-129 EVDSISSLTDFTS
+129 QVDSISSLTDFVS
-142 TLSKLEARGVSGI
+142 TFSKLEARGTSGI

-170 ILYLQQGG
+170 ILYLVQGG

-198 YVAHIEAMFTLAGVS
+198 YLSHIEAMFTLAGVS

-226 TSIASHHWDQVKDRD
+226 TSIASHHWDQVKNRD
-241 ATLTYNKMNRTE
+241 ATLTYNKMDRAQ

-260 FDWELYLTDGEIPS
+260 FDWELYLSDGEIPG

-289 GLGAILASFD
+289 GLGALLANFD
-299 LEAWKAWLQWHI
+299 VDAWKAWLKWHI

-319 SDEFTTENFAFF
+319 SDDFTNENFAFF
-331 GKTLSGT
+331 GKVLSGT

-343 RWKRAVSMIEGSL
+343 RWKHAVSMIEGSL

-424 DYSALQTTA
+424 DYSALQTTP

-460 RDEWHM
+460 RDEWLM

-484 PAAILQPPFFGLNH
+484 PAAILQPPFFGLDH

-504 GGIGAVIGHEIGH
+504 GAIGAVIGHEIGH

-538 ADRSAFEART
+538 ADRAAFEERT
-548 KALIA
+548 KALID
-553 QYDVLTPEEAP
+553 QYDALIPEEAP
-564 DVTVNG
+564 DVNVNG

-584 TIAYKA
+584 AIAYKA
-590 YQISLAGKASAVID
+590 YQISLQGKPSPVIE

-609 QRLLLS
+609 KRLMLS

-628 MRRRVATDPHSP
+628 MRRRIAIDPHSP

-653 PFYEAFEVTDN
+653 PFYEEFGVTDK
-664 DALWLEEQS
+664 DSLWLEEQA

>member
-1 VQSTA
+1 M
-6 KVEDSTTFNFLGS
+6 S
-19 IKEHVVSS
+19 IK
-27 HKEGL
+27 K
-32 LAAGLDLSHQD
+32 AGLDLSNQD
-43 TSVRPQDDLYRHF
+43 VTVRPQDDLYRHF
-56 NGGWLKTAVIPA
+56 NGEWLKSAVIPA
-68 DRASDGAFITLRIQS
+68 DRAADGAFVTLRIQS

-89 IIEGATGSDEATK
+89 IIESATGSDEATK
-102 ISNIYKSFMDADAV
+102 ISNIYASFMAADAV
-116 NAKGG
+116 NAKGCS
-121 APIAAELA
+121 PIADELA
-129 EVDSISSLTDFTS
+129 EVDAITSLKDFIS
-142 TLSKLEARGVSGI
+142 TLAKLEARGLSGI
-155 FGTFIYADMKDASTN
+155 FGSFIYADMKDASTH
-170 ILYLQQGG
+170 IMYISQGG

-187 REEKYADIRTA
+187 REEQYADIRIT
-198 YVAHIEAMFTLAGVS
+198 YVEHVAHMFSLAGVA
-213 NPAEN
+213 NGADL
-218 AAKVMALE
+218 AAQVMALE
-226 TSIASHHWDQVKDRD
+226 TSIAKHHWDKVKGRE
-241 ATLTYNKMNRTE
+241 ANLTYNKMDRNQ
-253 VKALMPA
+253 VKALLSL
-260 FDWELYLTDGEIPS
+260 FDWDLYLAAGDIPTV
-274 IVLDS
+274 VLDS
-279 VIVQQPSFFE
+279 VIVRQPSFFE
-289 GLGAILASFD
+289 GLNSILASFD
-299 LEAWKAWLQWHI
+299 VDAWKAWLKWNI

-319 SDEFTTENFAFF
+319 SDELVNENFAFF

-343 RWKRAVSMIEGSL
+343 RWKRAVTMIEGSL

-367 YFPAEAKARMEKLV
+367 YFPAEAKARMEALV
-381 ANLIEAYRISIN
+381 ANLIEAYRVSIN
-393 ELEWMSPD
+393 ELAWMSPD

-424 DYSALQTTA
+424 DYSALQTTP

-438 NVGRVVKFQRDH
+438 NVGRVIKFQRDH

-484 PAAILQPPFFGLNH
+484 PAAILQPPFFGLEH

-504 GGIGAVIGHEIGH
+504 GAIGAIIGHEIGH

-538 ADRSAFEART
+538 ADRAAFEERT

-553 QYDVLTPEEAP
+553 QYDALIPEEAP

-584 TIAYKA
+584 AIAYKA
-590 YQISLAGKASAVID
+590 YLISLGSKPSPVID
-604 GMSGE
+604 GFSGE
-609 QRLLLS
+609 QRLMLS
-615 WAQVWRAK
+615 WAQAWRAK

-628 MRRRVATDPHSP
+628 MRRRIATDPHSP
-640 AEFRCNQILKNFT
+640 AEFRCNQIVKNFT
-653 PFYEAFEVTDN
+653 PFYEAFGVTEK
-664 DALWLEEQS
+664 DALWLDEQS

>member
-1 VQSTA
+1 
-6 KVEDSTTFNFLGS
+6 
-19 IKEHVVSS
+19 VSS
-27 HKEGL
+27 HKDDL
-32 LAAGLDLSHQD
+32 LAAGLDFSRQD
-43 TSVRPQDDLYRHF
+43 ESVRPQDDLYRHF
-56 NGGWLKTAVIPA
+56 NGGWLKTVEIPA
-68 DRASDGAFITLRIQS
+68 DRATDGAFMELRVQS

-121 APIAAELA
+121 SPIAAELA
-129 EVDSISSLTDFTS
+129 EVDAISTIADFTS

-187 REEKYADIRTA
+187 REEKYAEIRTA
-198 YVAHIEAMFTLAGVS
+198 YVSHVAAMFTLAKVA

-226 TSIASHHWDQVKDRD
+226 TSIAGHHWDQVKDRD
-241 ATLTYNKMNRTE
+241 ATLTYNKMNRSE

-289 GLGAILASFD
+289 GLGSILANFD
-299 LEAWKAWLQWHI
+299 LEAWKAWLKWHI

-319 SDEFTTENFAFF
+319 SDDFTNENFSFF

-367 YFPAEAKARMEKLV
+367 YFPAEAKARMENLV
-381 ANLIEAYRISIN
+381 ANLIEAYRVSIN

-424 DYSALQTTA
+424 DYSALQTTP

-484 PAAILQPPFFGLNH
+484 PAAILQPPFFGLDH

-538 ADRSAFEART
+538 SDRAAFEERT
-548 KALIA
+548 KALIS
-553 QYDVLTPEEAP
+553 QYDALIPEEAP
-564 DVTVNG
+564 DVNVNG

-590 YQISLAGKASAVID
+590 YQISLQGKPSPVVD

-609 QRLLLS
+609 KRLMLS
-615 WAQVWRAK
+615 WAQIWRNK

-628 MRRRVATDPHSP
+628 MRRRIATDPHSP

-653 PFYEAFEVTDN
+653 PFYEEFGVTEN
-664 DALWLEEQS
+664 DALWLAEQS